1 MKKIM
6 SIILILSIVF
16 TLGGCTKPENGQLT
30 PKEKLDDFNYMY
42 EVIKDGYP
50 FLKVNKRMND
60 VDWLGKKAEY
70 EQRVK
75 DTDSDE
81 SFVGVMG
88 GIIEELNN
96 LHTEL
101 IKEDDYFTG
110 LKKFHENFG
119 WYDFWNDPVVLKR
132 YNQLSDDIESDTKE
146 EKSTEMSMYMNS
158 EIVLQDI
165 VSNKVAYIHLPQM
178 ARCGAS
184 IEEDMEA
191 IGEYLKT
198 VKDYDAL
205 IIDIRGNS
213 GGSDS
218 YWEQIVSMI
227 TPVDI
232 SQTGYMLFREGD
244 VIDNYL
250 AAREDEVE
258 DINILTNL
266 ALSNLPEEVMTDFSK
281 VGRLQTVI
289 ETSGLCNF
297 EGNIYLLV
305 DGKVYSSSESFAIFA
320 KETGFATVI
329 GGVTGGDGGGI
340 DPVMFALPNSGL
352 LVRMSADMF
361 VTSTG
366 VCNEEFKT
374 TPDYIIEDASIKNLW
389 GDYSKDNC
397 IQKVLELEG
406 LEFGE

>member
-1 MKKIM
+1 MKKII
-6 SIILILSIVF
+6 SIIL
-16 TLGGCTKPENGQLT
+16 TLGIAFIFGGCMKQESGQLT
-30 PKEKLDDFNYMY
+30 QKEKLDDFNYMY

-50 FLKVNKRMND
+50 FLKVNKRLND
-60 VDWLGKKAEY
+60 VDWLENRAEY

-75 DTDSDE
+75 ATDSDE
-81 SFVGVMG
+81 SFVRVMG

-101 IKEDDYFTG
+101 IKDDDYFSG

-132 YNQLSDDIESDTKE
+132 YNQPSDDIDRDTNK
-146 EKSTEMSMYMNS
+146 EKSTGMIMYINN

-165 VSNKVAYIHLPQM
+165 VSNKVAYMHLPQM

-184 IEEDMEA
+184 IEEDMEV
-191 IGEYLKT
+191 IGEYLKN
-198 VKDYDAL
+198 VKGYDAL

-218 YWEQIVSMI
+218 YWEQVVSMI

-232 SQTGYMLFREGD
+232 HQTGYMLFREGD

-258 DINILTNL
+258 DINILSDL
-266 ALSNLPEEVMTDFSK
+266 ELPNLPEEAMTDFSK
-281 VGRLQTVI
+281 VRKLETVI
-289 ETSGLCNF
+289 ESSDLCNF

-329 GGVTGGDGGGI
+329 GAVTGGDGGGI
-340 DPVMFALPNSGL
+340 DPVMFDLPNSGL

-366 VCNEEFKT
+366 LCNEEFKT
-374 TPDYIIEDASIKNLW
+374 TPDYIIEDVSLKNLW
-389 GDYSKDNC
+389 GDYSQDNC

-406 LEFGE
+406 LEFSK